1 MAYQAVGI
9 GSAAN
14 DGTGDPLRTAF
25 TKINANFVEVYGTHS
40 DALIASLV
48 ALTTAADKGLYFT
61 GSNVAATYDLTS
73 FARTLLDDA
82 DAATMR
88 TTLGLVIGTNVQAYD
103 ADLASWAGV
112 TRASGFDTFAATPS
126 SANLAALITDEVGST
141 ALAFQS
147 SGTTTPTV
155 TAASGTFTSV
165 SCTLKWQRTGDK
177 MHVEAEVTITTN
189 GTAAA
194 AVIVPLPVAAVN
206 NPTGVGRERGVTGN
220 MVQAEIAGANAFL
233 RTYANAYPG
242 GTGHIINFT
251 VDYIV

>member
-9 GSAAN
+9 GSAPN

-25 TKINANFVEVYGTHS
+25 TKVNANFVEVYGTHN
-40 DALIASLV
+40 DALIAALV

-61 GSNVAATYDLTS
+61 ASNVAATYDLSS

-82 DAATMR
+82 DASAMR

-147 SGTTTPTV
+147 SGTTTPTP

-165 SCTLKWQRTGDK
+165 ACSLKWQRTGNK
-177 MHVEAEVTITTN
+177 MHVEGEVTITTN
-189 GTAAA
+189 GTAGS

-206 NPTGVGRERGVTGN
+206 VAYGSGRERGVSGSGLN
-220 MVQAEIAGANAFL
+220 AEISGSSMYLRTQSNGYPGANGAIC
-233 RTYANAYPG
+233 G
-242 GTGHIINFT
+242 FT
-251 VDYIV
+251 ADYIV